1 MKAKLRLAAVGVGL
15 ILVPFIVFKVIK
27 TLSWSSDLET
37 SVISNVHSS
46 RRLNQPKHSFLDEE
60 RGNKVCSPSPNLK
73 QDEGFYVSQGTLSG
87 KGMCEKCTQ

>member
-46 RRLNQPKHSFLDEE
+46 RRLNQPQYSFLDEE

-73 QDEGFYVSQGTLSG
+73 QDDIFEVFYVSQGTLSG
-87 KGMCEKCTQ
+87 

>member
-37 SVISNVHSS
+37 SAISNVHSS
-46 RRLNQPKHSFLDEE
+46 RRLNQPKYSFLDEE
-60 RGNKVCSPSPNLK
+60 RGNKVCSPSHNLT
-73 QDEGFYVSQGTLSG
+73 QDDIFEVFMHTVDLNQMG
-87 KGMCEKCTQ
+87 